1 MTIQSIVKCKKKYPK
16 IVALWGIPRSG
27 STVFLKTFMQRSDT
41 ATLHSPSSDIYY
53 FSKWRRST
61 SFGNRQD
68 RQNYDIK
75 SAVKEIQSKVAPLV
89 FFKDMAYS
97 VIPYIDKAYKDF
109 LGSIINTFIIRPPQ
123 EVITSLYKLYE
134 NFTEDEFG
142 FSSLNEMYKIVTQEL
157 GQEAIVVDS
166 NRFRKNP
173 DHILTIYCKQI
184 GVEFDPR
191 MLHWEDGKL
200 KQWEPQDYE
209 YYTKW
214 YKTLENSKGILPPT
228 QVKINILP
236 EHRKMVDRA
245 EMIYERLSRFT
256 V

>member
-1 MTIQSIVKCKKKYPK
+1 MQSIVKPQKNHSK
-16 IVALWGIPRSG
+16 IVALWGTPRSG
-27 STVFLKTFMQRSDT
+27 SSVFLKTFMQRSDT
-41 ATLHSPSSDIYY
+41 ATLHSPCSDIYY

-61 SFGNRQD
+61 SFGNRQE

-89 FFKDMAYS
+89 FFKDMAYHAN
-97 VIPYIDKAYKDF
+97 PYVDEAYKDF
-109 LGSIINTFIIRPPQ
+109 LGSIVNTFIIRPPQ

-142 FSSLNEMYKIVTQEL
+142 FSSLNEMYQIVTQEL

-173 DHILTIYCKQI
+173 DRILTIYCKQI
-184 GVEFDPR
+184 GVEFDLQ

-200 KQWEPQDYE
+200 KQWEPRDYE
-209 YYTKW
+209 YHTKW
-214 YKTLENSKGILPPT
+214 YKTLDKSKGILPPT

-236 EHRKMVDRA
+236 EHRKMVDQA
-245 EMIYERLSRFT
+245 ERIYERLSRFAL
-256 V
+256 